1 MNYTASNSALRLAT
15 LTGTLLGTLL
25 LSQSIFAADAAA
37 TRAKITSNLQGSIRD
52 AAEVARDANRKPAEV
67 LEFFGLEDTMKVLE
81 ISPATGYWSKFV
93 GPTLCANGGELVFS
107 VSVSDAFKND
117 VMSLPGLECTS
128 AINDDITLGNLPPFE
143 FADSDFD
150 LVLTFWNLHNPDA
163 AGRENMNRA
172 VFNALKP
179 GGIYGVVDHTRRHGQ
194 PTSRAVGRR
203 LDPVLVI
210 KEMVDIGFEFVD
222 FSDMHYHPED
232 DLTQEVGTPGVR
244 GNTDR
249 FTLKFRKPE

>member
-1 MNYTASNSALRLAT
+1 MKKLTFLALT
-15 LTGTLLGTLL
+15 LITQQAL
-25 LSQSIFAADAAA
+25 AADPA
-37 TRAKITSNLQGSIRD
+37 TTRSKIEANLQGSIRE

-67 LEFFGLEDTMKVLE
+67 LEFFGLEDDMKVLE

-93 GPTLCANGGELVFS
+93 GPTLCENGGELVFS
-107 VSVSDAFKND
+107 VGVSDNFKND

-128 AINDDITLGNLPPFE
+128 AINDDVNLGNIPPFE
-143 FADSDFD
+143 FETGDFD
-150 LVLTFWNLHNPDA
+150 LVLTFWNLHNPSAED
-163 AGRENMNRA
+163 RQNMNRA
-172 VFNALKP
+172 VFNALKS

-210 KEMVDIGFEFVD
+210 KEMVDVGFEFVD

-249 FTLKFRKPE
+249 FTLKFRKP